1 MLTVDRVQAVAAAA
15 PADAP
20 PVKLEAR
27 NLTFRYGKSVA
38 LTDVSMVLH
47 SHCVTAIMGP
57 SGCGKSTLLRTFNR
71 IFELYPGQDLRG
83 DILLDD
89 RSILGRTVDV
99 QVLRTRIGMVHQR
112 PTPFPMSIYENVAYG
127 LRLLAP
133 LSQREMDEKVEAALR
148 EAALWDEVKDIL
160 QQGGEALSGGQQQRL
175 CIARTI
181 APRPEVILLD
191 EPCSALDPGSTA
203 RIEELIVSLKANYTL
218 AIVTHNLE
226 QAARIADY
234 SAFMYMGT
242 LEEFAPTRQLFSAPQ
257 KAHTRAYLAGHF
269 G

>member
-1 MLTVDRVQAVAAAA
+1 MLTFEQVQPMQAAA
-15 PADAP
+15 PAAAP
-20 PVKLEAR
+20 PVKLEVR
-27 NLTFRYGKSVA
+27 NLTFRYGKTVA
-38 LTDVSMVLH
+38 LTDVSMGLH
-47 SHCVTAIMGP
+47 QNRVTAIMGP

-71 IFELYPGQDLRG
+71 IHELYPGQTLRC
-83 DILLDD
+83 DILLDN
-89 RSILGRTVDV
+89 RSILGRGVDV

-133 LSQREMDEKVEAALR
+133 HTRQQMDEKVEGALR

-203 RIEELIVSLKANYTL
+203 RIEELIATLKHSFTL

-234 SAFMYMGT
+234 SAFMYMGA
-242 LEEFAPTRQLFSAPQ
+242 LEEFAPTRQLFTAPQ
-257 KAHTRAYLAGHF
+257 NPHTRAYLAGHF